1 MNLNKRKTT
10 RLTYFIIS
18 VTIIVIFASGLYLY
32 HQFKLL
38 SEEDQFT
45 LEDRAQHQKEHT
57 PEKTEEI
64 QPLKTVVDQQ
74 NPVYK
79 TIDQYLESVQFNGTI
94 AVFED
99 GKLKMDK
106 GYGYQDFESQKKNS
120 PNTIYLIGSAQ
131 KFLTGMIVKK
141 LEIENKIHVED
152 SVTKYIPDFRFPQDI
167 TIQDLLR
174 HQSGLYKYQGSDD
187 ISDLDGAIQSI
198 EARGIDPN
206 FYHKHFYNDA
216 NYLVLAKVIEN
227 VTGQSY
233 VQNYYRYIANPFKLM
248 HSAFF
253 DDERYKGDM
262 AKGYRFDNQTQNV
275 AFREPHYLNQY
286 YGAGNLYM
294 SAHDMGVLVR
304 KLQTN
309 HIFPEKVT
317 LPYIHEFMTT
327 RYPEKYRYGFYVY
340 NNFNRINGIFFNQI
354 FTTYY
359 NDKYIVVLGTNYDQP
374 KPNNNEARI
383 KHIYFDILN
392 QHAIV
397 NQPGVTV
404 PVPKSP

>member
-1 MNLNKRKTT
+1 MKKRKTS

-18 VTIIVIFASGLYLY
+18 VTIIVIFVSGFYLY

-45 LEDRAQHQKEHT
+45 LQDRAEHQKQHT

-74 NPVYK
+74 NPVYQS
-79 TIDQYLESVQFNGTI
+79 IDQYLESVQFNGTI

-106 GYGYQDFESQKKNS
+106 GYGYQDFENKKKNS
-120 PNTIYLIGSAQ
+120 PNTVYLIGSAQ
-131 KFLTGMIVKK
+131 KFLTGMMVKK
-141 LEIENKIHVED
+141 LELENKIHVED
-152 SVTKYIPDFRFPQDI
+152 SVTKYIPDFQLPQEI
-167 TIQDLLR
+167 TIRDLLR
-174 HQSGLYKYQGSDD
+174 HQSGLYKYTGLDD
-187 ISDLDGAIQSI
+187 VSDLDSAVKAI
-198 EARGIDPN
+198 ETRGIDPQ
-206 FYHKHFYNDA
+206 FYHKHLYNDA

-233 VQNYYRYIANPFKLM
+233 TQNYYHYIANPFRLM

-253 DDERYKGDM
+253 DDERYQGDM
-262 AKGYRFDNQTQNV
+262 AKGYRFDNKTQNV
-275 AFREPHYLNQY
+275 VYRKPKYLSQY

-309 HIFPEKVT
+309 RVFPEKVT
-317 LPYIHEFMTT
+317 VPYLHELLTV

-340 NNFNRINGIFFNQI
+340 NDFNRINGIFFGHI

-359 NDKYIVVLGTNYDQP
+359 NDKYIIVLGTNYDQP
-374 KPNNNEARI
+374 KPNNNEERI
-383 KHIYFDILN
+383 KHIYFDILK
-392 QHAIV
+392 QHKIINILV
-397 NQPGVTV
+397 
-404 PVPKSP
+404 